1 MQVSVETTGG
11 LTRKMTIAV
20 PSAEIEGQIADRV
33 RSTATKVALPGFRR
47 GRVPLK
53 EVERRFGTA
62 LRREVA
68 SEVVQ
73 SSLEEAVRREEL
85 PMIGMPSVELV
96 NIDPGAD
103 LEFTA
108 TFEVLP
114 DIQLVDPSTLTVR
127 RPDAEVRESDIDEM
141 VESLRRQRTEWN
153 AVERPAGEGDR
164 VMVDYAVK
172 VAGAVVEGGQ
182 REDFAFVVGASET
195 LAELDV
201 AVAGMS
207 RGETRAF
214 PITINHDHGETS
226 HEVEAVGEVFLKA
239 VEEAAVADLDDTF
252 FQSFGVV
259 GDAEVGDEAG
269 EEPAHVDVDAA
280 GEEPAHVDADAEAV
294 TETASE
300 GPTLLERFRDNVRER
315 MTAELE
321 VAARSETKRQVMATL
336 ARAHRFEIPQ
346 ALLSGE
352 IEQERQRMSRFMGVA
367 VEETRLPEP
376 AERLA
381 EERVRTRLVVREI
394 VDKESLKADD
404 GRIRER
410 IDEIV
415 AAYEE
420 PDDVRNW
427 IYGDESQLERIELG
441 VLEDQLVDHILSKAV
456 VESVPCSYK
465 EVLTGTSIPALAED
479 AEAASPVTA
488 GGQSEAAGDSADGPT
503 KTSAGRL
510 RRWFARNRS

>member
-114 DIQLVDPSTLTVR
+114 DIQLVDTSTLTVR

-164 VMVDYAVK
+164 VVVDYAVK
-172 VAGAVVEGGQ
+172 VAGAVAEGGQ

-226 HEVEAVGEVFLKA
+226 HEVEAVGEVVLKA
-239 VEEAAVADLDDTF
+239 VEEAAVAGLDDTF

-259 GDAEVGDEAG
+259 GDAEIGDEAG
-269 EEPAHVDVDAA
+269 DEPS
-280 GEEPAHVDADAEAV
+280 HVDADEEAE
-294 TETASE
+294 TETAPE

-336 ARAHRFEIPQ
+336 ARAHRFDVPQ
-346 ALLSGE
+346 ALLSDE
-352 IEQERQRMSRFMGVA
+352 LEQERQRMSRFMGVP
-367 VEETRLPEP
+367 VEETRMPER

-394 VDKESLKADD
+394 IDKESLKADD

-410 IDEIV
+410 VDEIV

-465 EVLTGTSIPALAED
+465 EVVTGISIPPLAED
-479 AEAASPVTA
+479 AEAASPVTV